1 MPQPSGGVR
10 QSSLT
15 SRDPALSRT
24 LTLAMRAVMSKT
36 ERVLAAVRGG
46 EVDRVPVSAWWHDF
60 PREWSAEALAE
71 ATFEAYRRYDWDFV
85 KVNPRACYYGE
96 GWGAQYVESAE
107 PYQQPKLIE
116 PAVSSPEGLR
126 RVQPLD
132 VTVGAYGEQLA
143 ALSIMARDRKS
154 KRL

>member
-1 MPQPSGGVR
+1 MPQPAGWGLVPVPTGNR
-10 QSSLT
+10 
-15 SRDPALSRT
+15 AAVSRT

-132 VTVGAYGEQLA
+132 EAPGASGEQPA
-143 ALSIMARDRKS
+143 ALSLIAREIDGD
-154 KRL
+154 